1 MQGKKNVLVVPY
13 NRIRVIF
20 HTKDGL
26 KNRLDRVS
34 KVQQTNPGVKQ
45 VKKSFVTPGSDFH

>member
-1 MQGKKNVLVVPY
+1 MQEKNVLVVPY